1 MQDISVKITGY
12 GILGGKINLEYT
24 EDNIGTF
31 CDWNKRDFNGIL
43 TGCGIL
49 GQPPNGATRTSRDI

>member
-1 MQDISVKITGY
+1 MRDIFVKITGY
-12 GILGGKINLEYT
+12 GIFGGKINSEYT

-43 TGCGIL
+43 TGF
-49 GQPPNGATRTSRDI
+49 